1 MTIAVNNY
9 SSLFHGNNNIYRT
22 NFFYDKFLN
31 IIKGSSEMNSAFSR
45 LSNYA
50 LIN

>member
-1 MTIAVNNY
+1 MTIALNNY
-9 SSLFHGNNNIYRT
+9 SILFKSKNKIYKT
-22 NFFYDKFLN
+22 NFFYNKFLN